1 MPLRS
6 SPILLRVRI
15 RAAAALS
22 CLALLAGCGSGDE
35 GLEGPEI
42 GKAKTFELVGLTP
55 SEPVVAGKP
64 TTLRF
69 HVEQPEGGPLT
80 RFKTG
85 SGPHTGVH
93 LIIVRE
99 DLSQIIHR
107 HPPVAA
113 DGTLTQT
120 LTFPSGGPW
129 HVVADVYP
137 ELGANTL
144 QNFQLSGKI
153 EVEGGYEPVRLPAF
167 EADRTIGG
175 DRFAMRK
182 PAKLAALKPQFLD
195 VDVKDAQ
202 GRPAKF
208 SQYYGALA
216 HAIFFRK
223 DSLAYFHT
231 HVCGAGAQGCAS
243 SIGGSSV
250 TGRSSVPGKLKVGM
264 LLPTAGT
271 WKLFLQ
277 SKIDGKVV
285 TVPYT
290 LEVS

>member
-1 MPLRS
+1 MKGLAAVG
-6 SPILLRVRI
+6 IALLV
-15 RAAAALS
+15 
-22 CLALLAGCGSGDE
+22 LAGCGSGDT
-35 GLEGPEI
+35 GPAEPQI
-42 GKAKTFELVGLTP
+42 GKAKTFALAGLTP
-55 SEPVVAGKP
+55 TAKAGEP

-93 LIIVRE
+93 LIIVRD

-107 HPPVAA
+107 HPPVGR

-120 LTFPSGGPW
+120 LTFPSGGSW

-137 ELGANTL
+137 DLGANTL
-144 QNFQLSGKI
+144 QNFQLTG
-153 EVEGGYEPVRLPAF
+153 EVDVEGDSAARPLPGF
-167 EADRTIGG
+167 RREQTVGG
-175 DRFAMRK
+175 DRFTMRDPGRLK
-182 PAKLAALKPQFLD
+182 ALRPQFLD
-195 VDVKDAQ
+195 VTVTDAR
-202 GRPAKF
+202 GRPARF
-208 SQYYGALA
+208 SEYYGALA

-223 DSLAYFHT
+223 GSLAYFHT
-231 HVCGAGAQGCAS
+231 HVCGSGAQACAAS
-243 SIGGSSV
+243 VGGTSV
-250 TGRSSVPGKLKVGM
+250 TGRSTTPGRLKVGM

-277 SKIDGKVV
+277 ARVNGRIV